1 MELGDI
7 SEKYESGG
15 RGVKSIS
22 SGKSDPGGVSYGKHQ
37 LSTNA
42 GTMHRFLRS
51 PEGLPYAAKLGDL
64 KPGTLAFN
72 KAYLAV
78 AAKDEAAFGKAQ
90 RDFITR
96 THYLPRAKVA
106 GELGFRMKSEGVQE
120 AIYSASVQ
128 HGGVEKIIDEG
139 SFGYGGGGDVVVFE
153 FRQHPIRNVRCHG
166 FAGAS
171 WPHHDG
177 VEIGEQSSLRG
188 EKVDFPLKRGGD
200 RVYACPLTPQL
211 RGTRWRSVFHKSIY
225 P

>member
-72 KAYLAV
+72 KAYLAIV
-78 AAKDEAAFGKAQ
+78 AKDEAAFGKAQ

-106 GELGFRMKSEGVQE
+106 GELGFRMKSTGVQE

-128 HGGVEKIIDEG
+128 HGGVEKIMRKAAAAPGFKALSAQAQLEI
-139 SFGYGGGGDVVVFE
+139 FY
-153 FRQHPIRNVRCHG
+153 RVREDY
-166 FAGAS
+166 ATK
-171 WPHHDG
+171 G
-177 VEIGEQSSLRG
+177 V
-188 EKVDFPLKRGGD
+188 
-200 RVYACPLTPQL
+200 PQL
-211 RGTRWRSVFHKSIY
+211 ARQLSSRYKRELADVLAIA
-225 P
+225 